1 VNAVAIGRD
10 LRTDA
15 DGRTAVVGASR
26 LEVAVD
32 FSNGVITDL
41 TAQPADPALAALL
54 GITTFRGF
62 RAALDQ
68 ALPDERARGTVRG
81 QLLDDLPMAILLSG
95 RVLRAAGVALPRRD
109 PNGPLPVDICAG
121 WVADG
126 TLISGM
132 TAFGPPLHVGPVAD
146 EIESARD
153 RLGWHEHDALPPN
166 STRRRRRL
174 DVWRHGDSAAAECFF
189 RDSHVDA
196 NGIETVVHEYTVSA
210 TVDLLT
216 LRIAE
221 CDAIPG
227 PLPYPECPV
236 AAGSARRLPGAPVDN
251 LRGAVLTDLTGPTTC
266 THLNDAFRSL
276 EDVGHLL
283 QSLPAAG

>member
-1 VNAVAIGRD
+1 MNAVAIGRD

-15 DGRTAVVGASR
+15 DGRAAVLGASR
-26 LEVAVD
+26 LEVVVD
-32 FSNGVITDL
+32 FSNGVITHL
-41 TAQPADPALAALL
+41 TAQPADPALAALVD
-54 GITTFRGF
+54 ITTFRGF
-62 RAALDQ
+62 RAALDL
-68 ALPDERARGTVRG
+68 ALPDERTRGTVRG

-95 RVLRAAGVALPRRD
+95 RVLRAAGVGLPRRD
-109 PNGPLPVDICAG
+109 PKGPLPVDICAG

-126 TLISGM
+126 ALISGM
-132 TAFGPPLHVGPVAD
+132 TEFGPPLHVGPVAN

-174 DVWRHGDSAAAECFF
+174 DVWREGDVGAAECFF

-196 NGIETVVHEYTVSA
+196 NGIETIVHEYTVSA
-210 TVDLLT
+210 TVDPAT

-227 PLPYPECPV
+227 PLPYPECPA
-236 AAGSARRLPGAPVDN
+236 AAGSARRLPGAPVN
-251 LRGAVLTDLTGPTTC
+251 SLRGTVLTDLTGPTTC

-283 QSLPAAG
+283 QSLRAAD